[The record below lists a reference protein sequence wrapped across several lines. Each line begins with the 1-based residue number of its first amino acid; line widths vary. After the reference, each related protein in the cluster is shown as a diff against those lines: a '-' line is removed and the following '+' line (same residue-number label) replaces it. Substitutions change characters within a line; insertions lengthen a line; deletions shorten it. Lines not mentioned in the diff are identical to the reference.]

1 MAKEWKLRDAKAGD
15 VIQSGQITLLFKE
28 FEDGDWNF
36 VIAFA
41 GIDISGGL
49 QVTDGHW
56 LISND
61 ARLATKEETDR
72 LFELIAKEGYHWD
85 KDYCKLTR

>member
-1 MAKEWKLRDAKAGD
+1 MVKEWKLRDAKAGD
-15 VIQSGQITLLFKE
+15 VIQSGQITLLFNR
-28 FEDGDWNF
+28 FEYGNCNF

-41 GIDISGGL
+41 GIDISGKL
-49 QVTDGHW
+49 QVTDRHW

-72 LFELIAKEGYHWD
+72 LFELIAKEGYYWD
-85 KDYCKLTR
+85 KGKLKR